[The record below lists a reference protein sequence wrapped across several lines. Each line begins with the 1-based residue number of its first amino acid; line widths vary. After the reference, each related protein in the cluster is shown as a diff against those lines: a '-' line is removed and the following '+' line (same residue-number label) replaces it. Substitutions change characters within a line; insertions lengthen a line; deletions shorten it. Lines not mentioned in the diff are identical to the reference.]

1 MTIARSDTAHLSR
14 DRSSGPMAPDGQA
27 SRAPVIVLAPAYSG
41 ASMLRSL
48 LEGYPDLACTSGTGL
63 LGLCEQAIATWGK
76 ADRRPAGRPSS
87 LAAASTRA
95 LVSSVVA
102 SILAREGK
110 TRWCEVAAANTAA
123 AETFLGLYPGTR
135 FLCLYRDC
143 PDFIRAALGASPWGL
158 IDPAF
163 APFTMRYPA
172 SPVAAL
178 TAYWVAA
185 TAPLADFEREHPR
198 DCLRVRFED
207 LAPDGLA
214 EERIIS
220 FLSFPGLT
228 SAVGRLLPGS
238 DAPRPASPGPGLAA
252 GPPPGLIPP
261 PLLAQ
266 ANDLLRQL
274 DYPAMPVA
282 GAADV
287 RGKRS
292 EEPRHE

>member
-1 MTIARSDTAHLSR
+1 MTIATSDTAHLSR
-14 DRSSGPMAPDGQA
+14 DRSSGPIASDGQA

-41 ASMLRSL
+41 ASTLRSL
-48 LEGYPDLACTSGTGL
+48 LAGHPDLACTSGTGL
-63 LGLCEQAIATWGK
+63 LPLCEQAIATWGK
-76 ADRRPAGRPSS
+76 ADRSPAGRPSS

-95 LVSSVVA
+95 LASTVVT

-110 TRWCEVAAANTAA
+110 TRWCEVAAANSQA

-143 PDFIRAALGASPWGL
+143 PDFIRAALEASPWGL
-158 IDPAF
+158 IDPGF
-163 APFTMRYPA
+163 APFTMKYPA

-185 TAPLADFEREHPR
+185 TAPLADFEGEHPR
-198 DCLRVRFED
+198 ACLRVRFED
-207 LAPDGLA
+207 LASDGRA
-214 EERIIS
+214 EARIIS
-220 FLSFPGLT
+220 FLGLN
-228 SAVGRLLPGS
+228 SAVGRLLPG
-238 DAPRPASPGPGLAA
+238 DDDPRPAAPGPGLAA

-282 GAADV
+282 GAADD

>member
-1 MTIARSDTAHLSR
+1 MTIAPSGAARLSR
-14 DRSSGPMAPDGQA
+14 DRDRPSGPVASDGQGR
-27 SRAPVIVLAPAYSG
+27 SAPVIVLAPAYSG
-41 ASMLRSL
+41 ASTLRSL
-48 LEGYPDLACTSGTGL
+48 LAGYPDLACTSGTGL
-63 LGLCEQAIATWGK
+63 LPLCEQAVATWGK

-95 LVSSVVA
+95 LASSIVT
-102 SILAREGK
+102 SILTREGK
-110 TRWCEVAAANTAA
+110 ARWCEVAAANTQA

-163 APFTMRYPA
+163 APFTMKYPA

-178 TAYWVAA
+178 TAYWVAV
-185 TAPLADFEREHPR
+185 TAPLTDFEHEHPQA
-198 DCLRVRFED
+198 CLRIRFED
-207 LAPDGLA
+207 LAPDGRA

-220 FLSFPGLT
+220 FLGLT
-228 SAVGRLLPGS
+228 SAVGRLLPCV
-238 DAPRPASPGPGLAA
+238 DDPRPAAPGPGLAP

-261 PLLAQ
+261 LLLAQ

-282 GAADV
+282 GAADD
-287 RGKRS
+287 RSKRS